1 MVAEYMRQISNCVD
15 RRPGPEMRMR
25 EEIKAKDCVWN
36 DTHVLTFIFKSSK
49 PLIIFLVNLMVYL
62 SGPLVNHLFDGSP

>member
-36 DTHVLTFIFKSSK
+36 DTHVLTFIFNSSK
-49 PLIIFLVNLMVYL
+49 PLIIFLVNLTVYL
-62 SGPLVNHLFDGSP
+62 SGSPMNHLFDGSP